1 MYAIVAPLCTC
12 RPVVYNVVLNVEDLF
27 SFPYQQLGNKSSKG
41 LTQSVIV
48 YTITERNGLPQKERV
63 QFNVN

>member
-27 SFPYQQLGNKSSKG
+27 GFPYQHLGNKSSMN
-41 LTQSVIV
+41 
-48 YTITERNGLPQKERV
+48 ECKEIIQLMSIKLLVKIRKESIIM
-63 QFNVN
+63 N